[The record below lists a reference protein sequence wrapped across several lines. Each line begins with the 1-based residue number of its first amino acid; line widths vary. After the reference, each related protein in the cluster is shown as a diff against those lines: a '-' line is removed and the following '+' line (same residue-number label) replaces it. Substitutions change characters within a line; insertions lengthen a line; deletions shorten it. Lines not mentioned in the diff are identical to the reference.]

1 MRPVARTV
9 YVVLTWLFVVG
20 LLVQVFLAGRG
31 VFDNPLLFG
40 THRDFG
46 YVLSIVPIL
55 LLIVGLVAGVGRRLS
70 AFAIVAFLL
79 FLLQS
84 VLVAARDSSP
94 TIAALHPVNGFLL
107 LLIAIEMA
115 REAWL
120 MRATTA

>member
-1 MRPVARTV
+1 MRAIARTV

-20 LLVQVFLAGRG
+20 LLVQIFLAGRG

-40 THRDFG
+40 AHRDFG

-55 LLIVGLVAGVGRRLS
+55 LLVVGLVAGVGRRLS

-120 MRATTA
+120 MRTTTA

>member
-107 LLIAIEMA
+107 LLIAIDMA